1 MWKYRD
7 TDEQK
12 RLVKFTIAKTM
23 RLALE
28 YPELAQEHFDSLC
41 KVIPDNERITV
52 SNYQHNLTSD
62 AEGEEILTCEK
73 SKAMQ
78 LYSHLLD
85 LVENERISE
94 HYSEW
99 CDLEREYIALFGENV
114 FAGYFGSKC
123 LPDAREVNFAT
134 KKPQI
139 AEPKFKHKIGDKVRI
154 VNDISHNNKYKGDI
168 TEIVY
173 IDESNPNAPYKV
185 DIYDEE
191 FGVGLWCQESDLEPY
206 TAAEQPM
213 TDSET
218 EHTKDEFA
226 TRMQGKF
233 TEQDF
238 TEAKQRTESCM
249 ASIPQFELPKQIE
262 AQINKA
268 MESIKAESR
277 KQFGDFGAANAD
289 ITIPVYRQMMRLGA
303 LLVLSARYLESEQTD
318 SDRGDYISMTKPTD
332 PNKCT
337 LFGREEADSK

>member
-1 MWKYRD
+1 MDNGGDNRFEIIGKAKQD
-7 TDEQK
+7 LLKSTNIDSSKDE
-12 RLVKFTIAKTM
+12 M
-23 RLALE
+23 
-28 YPELAQEHFDSLC
+28 
-41 KVIPDNERITV
+41 KVLDNFLFRCWQMGWL
-52 SNYQHNLTSD
+52 NQYNLTSD
-62 AEGEEILTCEK
+62 AEGEEMLTCEK

-85 LVENERISE
+85 LVENERMSE
-94 HYSEW
+94 HYSKW

-114 FAGYFGSKC
+114 FADHFGSEC
-123 LPDAREVNFAT
+123 LPDAHEDNFT
-134 KKPQI
+134 SI
-139 AEPKFKHKIGDKVRI
+139 EPK
-154 VNDISHNNKYKGDI
+154 
-168 TEIVY
+168 
-173 IDESNPNAPYKV
+173 P
-185 DIYDEE
+185 
-191 FGVGLWCQESDLEPY
+191 
-206 TAAEQPM
+206 AEQSM

-262 AQINKA
+262 AQINKV

-337 LFGREEADSK
+337 LFWGEKGERYV

>member
-1 MWKYRD
+1 M
-7 TDEQK
+7 TDKEYQDKK
-12 RLVKFTIAKTM
+12 RECWEEFKRTNLDGEVQWQPVNRYDVFCAAFD
-23 RLALE
+23 RAYALGKHE
-28 YPELAQEHFDSLC
+28 
-41 KVIPDNERITV
+41 K
-52 SNYQHNLTSD
+52 D
-62 AEGEEILTCEK
+62 AEGEEMLNREK

-85 LVENERISE
+85 LVENERMSE

-114 FAGYFGSKC
+114 FADYFGSEC
-123 LPDAREVNFAT
+123 LPDAHEYNFT
-134 KKPQI
+134 SI
-139 AEPKFKHKIGDKVRI
+139 EPK
-154 VNDISHNNKYKGDI
+154 
-168 TEIVY
+168 
-173 IDESNPNAPYKV
+173 P
-185 DIYDEE
+185 
-191 FGVGLWCQESDLEPY
+191 
-206 TAAEQPM
+206 AEQSM

-226 TRMQGKF
+226 TRMQGKL

-289 ITIPVYRQMMRLGA
+289 IAIPVYRQMMRLGA
-303 LLVLSARYLESEQTD
+303 LLVLSAGDLESEQTD
-318 SDRGDYISMTKPTD
+318 SDRGDYISMTQ
-332 PNKCT
+332 PNDATKCT
-337 LFGREEADSK
+337 LFWREKG

>member
-1 MWKYRD
+1 MTQQEY
-7 TDEQK
+7 EQK
-12 RLVKFTIAKTM
+12 KCECWEEHLQKYGRPYCYTTFSHTFDRAYALGREKEAITQEEIEKAAEEYSKHLGRSRNVTWNDAEYGFIAGANFTLGKH
-23 RLALE
+23 E
-28 YPELAQEHFDSLC
+28 
-41 KVIPDNERITV
+41 K
-52 SNYQHNLTSD
+52 D

-85 LVENERISE
+85 LVENERMSE
-94 HYSEW
+94 HYSKW
-99 CDLEREYIALFGENV
+99 CDLEREYTALFGENV
-114 FAGYFGSKC
+114 FADYFGSKC
-123 LPDAREVNFAT
+123 LPNELNEDNFA
-134 KKPQI
+134 KS
-139 AEPKFKHKIGDKVRI
+139 EPK
-154 VNDISHNNKYKGDI
+154 
-168 TEIVY
+168 
-173 IDESNPNAPYKV
+173 P
-185 DIYDEE
+185 
-191 FGVGLWCQESDLEPY
+191 
-206 TAAEQPM
+206 AEQSM

-337 LFGREEADSK
+337 LFGREKGE

>member
-1 MWKYRD
+1 MDNCGDNRFEIIGKAKQD
-7 TDEQK
+7 LLKSTNIDSSKDEMK
-12 RLVKFTIAKTM
+12 GL
-23 RLALE
+23 
-28 YPELAQEHFDSLC
+28 
-41 KVIPDNERITV
+41 DNFLFRCWQMGWL
-52 SNYQHNLTSD
+52 NQYNLTSD
-62 AEGEEILTCEK
+62 AEGEEILTCKK

-114 FAGYFGSKC
+114 FADYFGSKC
-123 LPDAREVNFAT
+123 LLDAHEDNFT
-134 KKPQI
+134 SI
-139 AEPKFKHKIGDKVRI
+139 EPK
-154 VNDISHNNKYKGDI
+154 
-168 TEIVY
+168 
-173 IDESNPNAPYKV
+173 P
-185 DIYDEE
+185 
-191 FGVGLWCQESDLEPY
+191 
-206 TAAEQPM
+206 AEQSM

-218 EHTKDEFA
+218 EHTKDEFVA
-226 TRMQGKF
+226 RMRGKF

-277 KQFGDFGAANAD
+277 KRFGDFGAANAC
-289 ITIPVYRQMMRLGA
+289 IAIPVYRQMMRLGA
-303 LLVLSARYLESEQTD
+303 LLALSAGDLESERTD

-332 PNKCT
+332 PNKYT
-337 LFGREEADSK
+337 LFWMEKGEKI

>member
-1 MWKYRD
+1 MTQQEY
-7 TDEQK
+7 EQK
-12 RLVKFTIAKTM
+12 REQEW
-23 RLALE
+23 RE
-28 YPELAQEHFDSLC
+28 YLFG
-41 KVIPDNERITV
+41 R
-52 SNYQHNLTSD
+52 HNLTSD
-62 AEGEEILTCEK
+62 AEGEELLTCEK
-73 SKAMQ
+73 YKVEEALNYCDELDSISG
-78 LYSHLLD
+78 SHNML
-85 LVENERISE
+85 NWGKQI
-94 HYSEW
+94 
-99 CDLEREYIALFGENV
+99 IAYL
-114 FAGYFGSKC
+114 FGSKC
-123 LPDAREVNFAT
+123 LLDAHEDNFT
-134 KKPQI
+134 SIEPKP
-139 AEPKFKHKIGDKVRI
+139 AEPKFNLGDKAI
-154 VNDISHNNKYKGDI
+154 LKGYVCTI
-168 TEIVY
+168 TSIVY
-173 IDESNPNAPYKV
+173 EQGKFVGYKIESPLLHGIATVP
-185 DIYDEE
+185 
-191 FGVGLWCQESDLEPY
+191 ESDLEPY
-206 TAAEQPM
+206 TAAEQSM

-332 PNKCT
+332 PNK
-337 LFGREEADSK
+337 